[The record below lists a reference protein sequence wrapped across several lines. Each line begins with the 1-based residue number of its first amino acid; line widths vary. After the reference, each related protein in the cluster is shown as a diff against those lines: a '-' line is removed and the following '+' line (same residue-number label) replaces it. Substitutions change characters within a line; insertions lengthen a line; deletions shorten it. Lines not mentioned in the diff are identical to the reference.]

1 MRNPLLAPDL
11 KELIAERDEH
21 GLRDFFNFHHP
32 ATAAELLEDLEPE
45 EILYILKLLDARPR
59 AEVFTYLEPR
69 LQDALVEVLDRESV
83 AALLSEMRHDERAD
97 LVTRLPEERVEQIL
111 PLLARVEREDI
122 RRLTSYEESTAGAVM
137 TSEYAALPPDVTA
150 AKAIEMLRQIAP
162 DRETIYYCFVLDSQ
176 HRLIGLVSLKDLIL
190 APPTR
195 LIKDIMETQ
204 VVSASVDDDQE
215 AVAQMLAEYDL
226 LALPILDREGRLVG
240 IVTHDDVIDVM
251 VEEAT
256 EDVYRMGAVA
266 PMVENYLEASFFT
279 VWYKRAI
286 WLSCLFV
293 LQLVTF
299 NVMAEYVQLIGQ
311 LVILNLFLP
320 LCISTGGN
328 SGSQA
333 ATLITRAMALGHV
346 GVRDWFRVLKH
357 ELGMGAA
364 LGLTLGVIGFIRA
377 YFVSDKLRGN
387 LDPVALALTISF
399 SVAAICLWGTLMGSI
414 LPMFLKRLGLDPA
427 FASSPFVATSVDVTG
442 IIIYFSIAQYYLF

>member
-69 LQDALVEVLDRESV
+69 LQDALVEVMDRELV
-83 AALLSEMRHDERAD
+83 AALLTEMRHDERAD
-97 LVTRLPEERVEQIL
+97 LVTRLPEERVEQIM
-111 PLLARVEREDI
+111 PLLAKAEREDI
-122 RRLTSYEESTAGAVM
+122 RRLTSYEEGTAGAVM

-150 AKAIEMLRQIAP
+150 AKAIDMLRQVAP
-162 DRETIYYCFVLDSQ
+162 DRETIYYCFVVDNQ

-190 APPTR
+190 APANR
-195 LIKDIMETQ
+195 LVKDIMETQ
-204 VVSASVDDDQE
+204 VVSASPDDDQE
-215 AVAQMLAEYDL
+215 VVAKMLMEYDL
-226 LALPILDREGRLVG
+226 LALPIVDAEGRLLG
-240 IVTHDDVIDVM
+240 IITHDDVIDVM

-256 EDVYRMGAVA
+256 EDVLRMGAVE
-266 PMVENYLEASFFT
+266 PMVENYLETAFLT

-293 LQLVTF
+293 AELVTF
-299 NVMAEYVQLIGQ
+299 SVMAEHKRLVDQ
-311 LVILNLFLP
+311 LVVLTLFLP

-346 GVRDWFRVLKH
+346 GVKDWLRVLKH
-357 ELGMGAA
+357 ELAMGMALGTA
-364 LGLTLGVIGFIRA
+364 LGLIGFAFA
-377 YFVSDKLRGN
+377 YFTSTLIDTKVDSIRLSF
-387 LDPVALALTISF
+387 TIGF

-414 LPMFLKRLGLDPA
+414 FPMLLKRIGLDPA

-442 IIIYFSIAQYYLF
+442 LMIYFTIAKFFLF